1 MKFKEITKSISWIAE
16 DSDIQTTYIQ
26 PVEYPSLY
34 ESIFGSIPSFTIY
47 LNTLRLYDKD
57 YPRFIKLMESMGFI
71 GQDNTTKRFKFVH
84 YKKYILIS
92 GAITEN
98 ISETEVETD
107 NDDDSS
113 FATTEYLSMRFFPY
127 KDWQKDIEKI
137 YNTLM
142 DDYFEKEKLASN
154 NFYMIA
160 QSSQGLYSQK
170 TKFKSIP
177 IKDNRYDLF
186 YGEKFPHDTLQKFIS
201 DKTENLMLLHG
212 DPGTGKS
219 NYIKNIISGSK
230 KKVIYIPPS
239 MLSVIASPDFISYML
254 SNRGSILL
262 IEDAEEVLSTDR
274 NTATNNLLGLTDGFL
289 KDSLDLKI
297 ICTFNCDIGKIDK
310 ALQRKGRLYFE
321 YKFDKL
327 NQSEGQKLSD
337 YMKLGLNI
345 SEDLTLAEIFNQADN
360 SLDDS
365 FNKERTI
372 GFFG

>member
-1 MKFKEITKSISWIAE
+1 
-16 DSDIQTTYIQ
+16 
-26 PVEYPSLY
+26 
-34 ESIFGSIPSFTIY
+34 
-47 LNTLRLYDKD
+47 
-57 YPRFIKLMESMGFI
+57 
-71 GQDNTTKRFKFVH
+71 
-84 YKKYILIS
+84 
-92 GAITEN
+92 
-98 ISETEVETD
+98 
-107 NDDDSS
+107 
-113 FATTEYLSMRFFPY
+113 
-127 KDWQKDIEKI
+127 
-137 YNTLM
+137 
-142 DDYFEKEKLASN
+142 
-154 NFYMIA
+154 
-160 QSSQGLYSQK
+160 
-170 TKFKSIP
+170 
-177 IKDNRYDLF
+177 
-186 YGEKFPHDTLQKFIS
+186 
-201 DKTENLMLLHG
+201 MLLHG

-327 NQSEGQKLSD
+327 NQSDGQKLSD

>member
-1 MKFKEITKSISWIAE
+1 
-16 DSDIQTTYIQ
+16 
-26 PVEYPSLY
+26 
-34 ESIFGSIPSFTIY
+34 
-47 LNTLRLYDKD
+47 
-57 YPRFIKLMESMGFI
+57 MESMGFI
-71 GQDNTTKRFKFVH
+71 GQDNTTKRFKFVN
-84 YKKYILIS
+84 YQKYILIS

-98 ISETEVETD
+98 ISETEVEPD
-107 NDDDSS
+107 EEDDTS
-113 FATTEYLSMRFFPY
+113 FAATEHLSMRFFPY

-137 YNTLM
+137 YNILM

-186 YGEKFPHDTLQKFIS
+186 YGEKFPHDTLQKFIT

-327 NQSEGQKLSD
+327 NQSDGQKLSD